1 MLISSFKFPNAAPYD
16 LFSFPY
22 CIYSTANFTI
32 DGRSIVF
39 TIPRFDRFPLL
50 AIDVD
55 SFGSVKTQINV
66 NEGIHI
72 EMKNQSLSS
81 FASKYRTILQ
91 HKDFYQ
97 YFVERLPLPQ

>member
-32 DGRSIVF
+32 DGRSTVF
-39 TIPRFDRFPLL
+39 TIRSFDRFPFY

-55 SFGSVKTQINV
+55 SFGSVETQINV
-66 NEGIHI
+66 NEGIQI

-81 FASKYRTILQ
+81 FATVLSLLGTGPFSNTKTLSI
-91 HKDFYQ
+91 FC
-97 YFVERLPLPQ
+97 

>member
-22 CIYSTANFTI
+22 CKYSTANFTI
-32 DGRSIVF
+32 DGRSTVF
-39 TIPRFDRFPLL
+39 TIRSFDRFPFY

-55 SFGSVKTQINV
+55 SFGSVETQINV
-66 NEGIHI
+66 NEGIQI

-81 FASKYRTILQ
+81 FATVLSLLGTGPFSNTKTLSI
-91 HKDFYQ
+91 FC
-97 YFVERLPLPQ
+97 